1 MNRETNREV
10 YNRTMN
16 NCKFYEKENQALK
29 LLNEIGVLRGISYC
43 LENEGDTS
51 FYNDNDFL
59 HFIDLQNELFAIGA

>member
-1 MNRETNREV
+1 MNRETNRDI

-43 LENEGDTS
+43 LENEGDTFFTMIMIS
-51 FYNDNDFL
+51 CISLIFRMNYL
-59 HFIDLQNELFAIGA
+59 